1 MMVLK
6 QGRVVTEIGSKELVH
21 SFFST
26 IVVRLEQ
33 GKFGSRF
40 PTIMN
45 EFCNKGTITH
55 EQCQAALKEMQIIR
69 DELSKFKP
77 AQVVYD
83 YKDVN
88 APPAP
93 NVVGLPLHLGTLA
106 TCHTTKAGRSLVEE
120 ILDNL
125 GSQREF
131 GGLLQ
136 ILSN

>member
-26 IVVRLEQ
+26 VAVRLEL

-40 PTIMN
+40 PTVMN
-45 EFCNKGTITH
+45 ELFKKGTITH
-55 EQCQAALKEMQIIR
+55 EQCQAAFKEMQLIR

-77 AQVVYD
+77 SQVIYD
-83 YKDVN
+83 YKDLN
-88 APPAP
+88 AAPAA

-106 TCHTTKAGRSLVEE
+106 TCHTTKGGRSLVEE

-136 ILSN
+136 LLWN